1 MLVIASLT
9 AVALL
14 LANLAGVWLLRS
26 YLTDQLDDRIVNRME
41 DPVMM
46 INRICDT
53 GSGSAVDPG
62 EAFPPGGPPQRNHGW
77 PGPLAGPEQLLSLY
91 RLDGTLLCTD
101 RQDGDAQV
109 EQPDVLAQVGAP
121 EPTTVR
127 MTDGTSWRITV
138 QEVSLVV
145 NDTPVTLL
153 TLKGASLADIDRTAN
168 GLLLIN
174 LAVELVVLL
183 LLGLFAAVV
192 VRLGLH
198 PLTRMEAM
206 ATRISTGDLSHRADD
221 ADPHTEPGRLGIAL
235 NSMLARIEAEVSAR
249 TASEARLRQFVADA
263 GHELRTPLTSIRGFA
278 ELYRRGGS
286 PPGPVL
292 DETMSRIESEAARMG
307 LLVEDLLLLAKLDEQ
322 RPLQRRPVDMLQIAA
337 DTIRDAH
344 ARAPGRPIRLA
355 ALGPDDDA
363 DFEPITVLGDEH
375 RLRQVATNLVN
386 NALVHTPPD
395 ARITIRVGRWTATH
409 RAAAPPAAGM
419 PGYGA
424 PAQAVAGQ
432 AAGRQAVAG
441 QAAGH
446 QGTEQPPFAAA
457 QRSRT
462 GRQQPVMAPIVAET
476 TAYAVLEVSDTGPGI
491 PPEHAERVFERL
503 YRVESS
509 RARGKAGAGGSGLG
523 LSIVAAIVATHGGHV
538 ELMTAPGQG
547 ATFRVLL
554 PVE

>member
-1 MLVIASLT
+1 MRRWRHWTLRSRLVLVIASLT

-26 YLTDQLDDRIVNRME
+26 YLTDQLDDRLASRIE

-53 GSGSAVDPG
+53 SSGSATDPDG
-62 EAFPPGGPPQRNHGW
+62 TVLPGGPPHRGPGW

-91 RLDGTLLCTD
+91 RADGTLLCTD
-101 RQDGDAQV
+101 RQTGDAQV
-109 EQPDVLAQVGAP
+109 EQADVLAQVGKADP
-121 EPTTVR
+121 ATVR
-127 MTDGTSWRITV
+127 MTDGTNWRITV
-138 QEVSLVV
+138 QENSLVV

-153 TLKGASLADIDRTAN
+153 TLKGASLEDIDRTAD

-183 LLGLFAAVV
+183 MLGLVAAVV

-206 ATRISTGDLSHRADD
+206 AARISTGDLSHRADD
-221 ADPHTEPGRLGIAL
+221 ADPHTEPGRLGVAL

-249 TASEARLRQFVADA
+249 TASEARLRRFVADA

-363 DFEPITVLGDEH
+363 DFEPITVPGDEH

-395 ARITIRVGRWTATH
+395 AHITIRVGRWTPAGPPETAPAPHSRPGRPQPATPPATAAGFAAP
-409 RAAAPPAAGM
+409 AAAAGFA
-419 PGYGA
+419 A
-424 PAQAVAGQ
+424 PATA
-432 AAGRQAVAG
+432 
-441 QAAGH
+441 
-446 QGTEQPPFAAA
+446 
-457 QRSRT
+457 T
-462 GRQQPVMAPIVAET
+462 GF
-476 TAYAVLEVSDTGPGI
+476 AVLEVSDTGPGI
-491 PPEHAERVFERL
+491 PADHAERVFERL

-509 RARGKAGAGGSGLG
+509 RARGRSGAGGSGLG
-523 LSIVAAIVATHGGHV
+523 LSIVAAIVQAHGGHV
-538 ELMTAPGQG
+538 ELITAPGQG

-554 PVE
+554 PANGP